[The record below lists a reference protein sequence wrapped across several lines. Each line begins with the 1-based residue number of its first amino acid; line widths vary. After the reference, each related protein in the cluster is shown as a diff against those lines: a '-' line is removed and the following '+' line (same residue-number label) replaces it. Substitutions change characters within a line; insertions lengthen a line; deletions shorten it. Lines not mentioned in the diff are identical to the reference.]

1 MSDTRPTLFVSHGP
15 PTMVFEDTP
24 CRDFMA
30 GLGGEIGR
38 PDSILCVSAHW
49 ETTTPMVSA
58 APEPAT
64 IHDFYG
70 FPEAL
75 HALTYPAPGAPAL
88 AARVAGLLD
97 DAGLGGAIDGARGLD
112 HGAWTPLML
121 IYPDATVPVAQLSI
135 LASGDAARHLALGR
149 ALAPLR
155 HDGVLVLASGNA
167 THSLPERGRR
177 DDPPAAFARAF
188 DDWLATAVEA
198 GQTDALVDYLAAAP
212 EAARNH
218 PTPDHYMPLLVALG
232 AAGEG
237 AKGRRTHA
245 SFMYASLSMAAFRF
259 D

>member
-1 MSDTRPTLFVSHGP
+1 MSDPLPTLFVSHGP
-15 PTMVFEDTP
+15 PTMVVEDSP
-24 CRDFMA
+24 CRDFLA
-30 GLGGEIGR
+30 GLGTEIDR
-38 PDSILCVSAHW
+38 PESVLCVSAHW
-49 ETTTPMVSA
+49 ETPTPMVSA

-75 HALTYPAPGAPAL
+75 YELAYPVPGAPEL

-97 DAGLGGAIDGARGLD
+97 DAGLGAGIDGQRGLD
-112 HGAWTPLML
+112 HGAWSPLML

-135 LASGDAARHLALGR
+135 LASGDPARHLALGR

-177 DDPPAAFARAF
+177 NDPPAAFARVF

-218 PTPDHYMPLLVALG
+218 PTADHYTPLLVALG
-232 AAGEG
+232 AAGEA
-237 AKGRRTHA
+237 AKGRRIHA
-245 SFMYASLSMAAFRF
+245 SFMYASLSMAAFLF

>member
-1 MSDTRPTLFVSHGP
+1 MSDPLPTLFVSHGP
-15 PTMVFEDTP
+15 PTMVVEDSP
-24 CRDFMA
+24 CRDFLA
-30 GLGGEIGR
+30 GLGTEIDR
-38 PDSILCVSAHW
+38 PESVLCVSAHW

-97 DAGLGGAIDGARGLD
+97 DAGLGGGIDGARGLD

-135 LASGDAARHLALGR
+135 LASGDPARHLALGR

-198 GQTDALVDYLAAAP
+198 GRTDALVDYLAAAP

-218 PTPDHYMPLLVALG
+218 PTPDHYTPLLVAIG
-232 AAGEG
+232 AAGE
-237 AKGRRTHA
+237 AATGRRIHA
-245 SFMYASLSMAAFRF
+245 SFMYASLGMAAFRF

>member
-1 MSDTRPTLFVSHGP
+1 MSDAWPSLFVSHGP
-15 PTMVFEDTP
+15 PTLVLEDTP
-24 CRDFMA
+24 CRDFLA

-38 PDSILCVSAHW
+38 PESVLCVSAHW
-49 ETTTPMVSA
+49 ETPTPMVSA

-64 IHDFYG
+64 IHDFSG

-75 HALTYPAPGAPAL
+75 YEITYPAPGAPAL

-97 DAGLGGAIDGARGLD
+97 DAGLGGGIDGARGLD
-112 HGAWTPLML
+112 HGAWSPLML

-135 LASGDAARHLALGR
+135 LASGDPARHLALGR

-155 HDGVLVLASGNA
+155 HERVLVLASGNA
-167 THSLPERGRR
+167 THGLAERGRR

-188 DDWLATAVEA
+188 DDWLAAAVET
-198 GQTDALVDYLAAAP
+198 GQTDALVDYLAVAP

-218 PTPDHYMPLLVALG
+218 PTPDHYTPLLVALG
-232 AAGEG
+232 AAGEA